1 MLLYTYNHCLIA
13 AVKFKMSG
21 GGNHTLYT
29 EIDVAIYKVEE
40 KIFDCYKN
48 VVQIQCLK
56 SPDAVK
62 WPPPKGATHE
72 YHYALVP
79 AKARLYM
86 IDEEDRS
93 RDARFFDEKGNRDI
107 YIYTG
112 ACMETITERAQ
123 GADCGD
129 RLLIKQL

>member
-13 AVKFKMSG
+13 GVKFKMSG
-21 GGNHTLYT
+21 GRELYT
-29 EIDVAIYKVEE
+29 EIDVAIYKVED

-56 SPDAVK
+56 FPDAVK

-72 YHYALVP
+72 YHYSLVP
-79 AKARLYM
+79 VKARLYM

-93 RDARFFDEKGNRDI
+93 GDARFFVERGNRDI

-112 ACMETITERAQ
+112 ACMETVSKRAQ
-123 GADCGD
+123 GEGCGD